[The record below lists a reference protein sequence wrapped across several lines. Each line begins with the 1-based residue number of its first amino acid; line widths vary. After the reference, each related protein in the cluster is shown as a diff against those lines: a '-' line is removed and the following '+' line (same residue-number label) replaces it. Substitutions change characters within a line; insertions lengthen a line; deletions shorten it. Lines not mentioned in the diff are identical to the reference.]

1 MPELE
6 RIKNG
11 FFNRYPDRITTIDSH
26 TQGEPTRLLVGGVG
40 DLPGD
45 TIKAKRDH
53 FESHFDHLRQ
63 LLTREPRGHRGIMAA
78 VVTEPVSPRGAF
90 GLFYMDARRYP
101 YLCGHATI
109 GAVASLVD
117 AGALADRSMATR
129 PSRSTPR
136 PGPWM
141 PIPASA
147 TARWNPWPLTW
158 CPHLFLIRGGNSRS
172 PVSAR
177 SPSTWSAWA
186 VFSPWCRPGP
196 WASN

>member
-40 DLPGD
+40 DLPGP
-45 TIKAKRDH
+45 TIKDKKDH
-53 FESHFDHLRQ
+53 FEAHFDHLRQ

-117 AGALADRSMATR
+117 VGALAADRWRHDHHGRHPVRA
-129 PSRSTPR
+129 PGCAHPHPQR
-136 PGPWM
+136 PGG
-141 PIPASA
+141 
-147 TARWNPWPLTW
+147 
-158 CPHLFLIRGGNSRS
+158 IRGH
-172 PVSAR
+172 
-177 SPSTWSAWA
+177 
-186 VFSPWCRPGP
+186 
-196 WASN
+196 